1 MTTLTPSDAET
12 SPGLRSRLTAR
23 PRTSTVVFAAM
34 IAAVVVWGVTT
45 AGFFTVDNGKAILS
59 SMAFVGI
66 VAVGMTFI
74 MISGALVSLS
84 LGLTLAVSG
93 MLFMALLHLG
103 AVPAI
108 VLTCLFGVVITAAQ
122 GALISGFDANPIVL
136 TIAAGAIQT
145 GIAFGITGG
154 NQILA
159 SGEGYTALRSTPLGI
174 PMAVFVLLAVA
185 VVAEIIM
192 RRTGF
197 GLQMRLLGTNRA
209 AAFAAGLPLM
219 RIGAITFGIAGLCTA
234 IAGIMFSALFGY
246 ANFNFEG
253 TFTFDAIA
261 ATLVGGILVTGG
273 QGAIWRTVLGAFIIA
288 AVSDLML
295 LNDASDG
302 LRVMVQGILLT
313 GVLLAVY
320 IQSQKKA

>member
-1 MTTLTPSDAET
+1 MTVRIPLEHE
-12 SPGLRSRLTAR
+12 PGLGTWAHFTRR
-23 PRTSTVVFAAM
+23 PRVSTLLFAAVL
-34 IAAVVVWGVTT
+34 AAVVVWGFAT

-84 LGLTLAVSG
+84 IGLTLAVSG
-93 MLFMALLHLG
+93 MVFMALLHLG
-103 AVPAI
+103 TVSAI
-108 VLTCLFGVVITAAQ
+108 ILTCLFGVAVTAAQ
-122 GALISGFDANPIVL
+122 GALIAGFDANPIVL

-154 NQILA
+154 KQILA
-159 SGEGYTALRSTPLGI
+159 SGQGYTVLRSTPGGI
-174 PMAVFVLLAVA
+174 PMAVFVLLGVA
-185 VVAEIIM
+185 VIAEVIM

-209 AAFAAGLPLM
+209 AAFAAGLPLA
-219 RIGAITFGIAGLCTA
+219 RIGAIAFGIAGLCAA
-234 IAGIMFSALFGY
+234 IAGIMFSSLFGY

-253 TFTFDAIA
+253 TFSFDAIA
-261 ATLVGGILVTGG
+261 ATLVGGVLVTGG
-273 QGAIWRTVLGAFIIA
+273 QGAIWRTVSGAFIIA

-295 LNDASDG
+295 LNNASDG

-320 IQSQKKA
+320 VQSQKKA